1 MSSPFRRSV
10 LAVSA
15 AALALAMSA
24 CMASAPSNGDGGAP
38 KAHVGELQGNG
49 PYQQFIVKYRDGS
62 VPAREQDSVKARF
75 ASTAGNS
82 GLKSGGGAIKLEHKL
97 RLSVAADVFRADRPL
112 SKAEAQKLMQTF
124 AADPD
129 VEYIEIDGVVSIMPI
144 GGSLDR

>member
-24 CMASAPSNGDGGAP
+24 CMASANSNGDGGAP
-38 KAHVGELQGNG
+38 KAHVGELSGTG

-62 VPAREQDSVKARF
+62 APAREEASVKTRLT
-75 ASTAGNS
+75 STAGSS
-82 GLKSGGGAIKLEHKL
+82 GLKSGGGAVRLEHKL

-112 SKAEAQKLMQTF
+112 SKVEAQRLMQAF

-129 VEYIEIDGVVSIMPI
+129 VEYIEIDGVVSIMPV
-144 GGSLDR
+144 GGGPDR